1 MSKWVD
7 AKTKVSE
14 VDFLTQTVPTNMQE
28 EAMVMREGRRVR
40 DEALTSRNV
49 MISCPTTQG
58 RRADQRETQHGEY
71 QSTDRR
77 DATKSATKLKIGS
90 QPIACT

>member
-7 AKTKVSE
+7 AKAKVSE
-14 VDFLTQTVPTNMQE
+14 VDFLTPTVPTNMQE

-58 RRADQRETQHGEY
+58 RRADLNVRPSTMSISPQTKGMQR
-71 QSTDRR
+71 
-77 DATKSATKLKIGS
+77 S
-90 QPIACT
+90 QPRNSRSEANR